1 MKAIIPAKRNSSR
14 VLDKNWREF
23 YKGKCL
29 VEIKIGQ
36 LIDAG
41 LNPSDVHVF
50 CEDQSKR
57 DLVERTGATF
67 ELRDVANTKDDMHW
81 SDVVTNLV
89 SSIDVD
95 DDESI
100 AWILACNP
108 LFDGGNNKKVIDL
121 WNKIQS
127 MSRLASDKN
136 YDCIITVKRFKEFI
150 LDEKGRP
157 VNYNFGRWHEWSQD
171 LPQWYILESPIHI
184 MKKKDYLKHNYF
196 IGKEPYLYEV
206 PSPSIDIDDMDEFEE
221 AQRLYDSLQE
231 E

>member
-1 MKAIIPAKRNSSR
+1 MKAIIPAKRSSSR

-41 LNPSDVHVF
+41 LNPSDIHVF
-50 CEDQSKR
+50 CEDESQR
-57 DLVERTGATF
+57 GLVEKKGATF

-81 SDVVTNLV
+81 SDVVTELV
-89 SSIDVD
+89 SSVDVD
-95 DDESI
+95 GDESI
-100 AWILACNP
+100 AWVEVTSP
-108 LFDGGNNKKVIDL
+108 LFDGEDNRKVIDS
-121 WNKIQS
+121 WNKI
-127 MSRLASDKN
+127 LADQKK

-150 LDEKGRP
+150 LDEKGKP

-206 PSPSIDIDDMDEFEE
+206 SLPSIDIDEMDEFEE
-221 AQRLYDSLQE
+221 AQRIYASLQG
-231 E
+231 